1 MGISIGRA
9 LIKRAILIVGGLAL
23 FVFLLAVACRITME
37 QILESVEQSRAT
49 GLSAST
55 WDSRSMW
62 NNRGRLMPVD
72 LAQASSPGTSI
83 SRSAELRER
92 SSSFDRS
99 DASLHEVVSTHHG
112 YFDELRTESHS
123 GQGRLLSVVLAVPA
137 AEFDATLS
145 DLQKIGHVVAISEA
159 GEDAADRVASE
170 ARRLSA
176 AQTNLA
182 RLQKL
187 QRERTDKLLDAL
199 TLEKE
204 IAQANEA
211 VGEAQR
217 QQEALQSTVA
227 LAHIAFTLLEDY
239 RAPLDAQLDG
249 EPLRLH
255 NALVEGVGAI
265 FSTVG
270 LVLRVVLAYGLPML
284 FWFALLF
291 FPMRLAWRHFSRW
304 HAVTAVAN

>member
-1 MGISIGRA
+1 
-9 LIKRAILIVGGLAL
+9 
-23 FVFLLAVACRITME
+23 
-37 QILESVEQSRAT
+37 
-49 GLSAST
+49 
-55 WDSRSMW
+55 MW

-291 FPMRLAWRHFSRW
+291 FPMRLAWRHFRRS